1 MIRTNIHSRSS
12 IFLVVAG
19 ISASALFFVL
29 GVFVGNAIPGPDLFS
44 ADTLSSWVT
53 AVATVVITVLTFILA
68 IETWR
73 LRAAQAEQIA
83 DLRRESIQPNVSLA
97 LNSSPASIHF
107 MDAKVT
113 NNGKGIARN
122 IRFTF
127 LNRDGSPATID
138 SEPIIKTFKRLAM
151 IDRGIESLGV
161 GQELSSFV
169 FSFLEL
175 SSEIGR
181 DVFSPYLNVM
191 INYEDVEGRI
201 YTNSFAVDFVQYK
214 GISRLGGSPLES
226 ISSEIKTFR
235 QAFEKVS
242 SSNRRLGIDVYSAL
256 DRKAETEELQA
267 LMDQQRRP
275 QE

>member
-1 MIRTNIHSRSS
+1 MTRANAQSRSS
-12 IFLVVAG
+12 MFLVVAG

-29 GVFVGNAIPGPDLFS
+29 GVFVGNVIPGPNLFS

-73 LRAAQAEQIA
+73 LRAAQTEQIA
-83 DLRRESIQPNVSLA
+83 DLHRESIQPNVSLA
-97 LNSSPASIHF
+97 LNSSPAGIHF
-107 MDAKVT
+107 MDAKVA

-122 IRFTF
+122 IRFSF
-127 LNRDGSPATID
+127 LNRDGSPATTD
-138 SEPIIKTFKRLAM
+138 SEPIIKAFKRLAM

-175 SSEIGR
+175 STEIGQ
-181 DVFSPYLNVM
+181 DIFSPYLNVV
-191 INYEDVEGRI
+191 INYEDVQGRT
-201 YTNSFAVDFVQYK
+201 YMNSFAVDFVQYK
-214 GISRLGGSPLES
+214 GISRLGGSPFES

-242 SSNRRLGIDVYSAL
+242 SSNRRLGIDVYSAH
-256 DRKAETEELQA
+256 DRAAETEELA
-267 LMDQQRRP
+267 AWMEQQRRP